1 MTTTEPNYPYPYPIL
16 NQSVEQIENCFQ
28 TNTSKQS
35 NTLSQTSNQNQNICQ
50 LFLNQLNE
58 ASKTI
63 QSDLKTFV
71 IKKNRNKSEN
81 QTKNQ
86 NGKKIAD
93 FYVIPEMMI
102 LNSQIVESYLKR
114 QKYIFYY
121 LHTFEDFYRMSDFY
135 LSHENPNIRS
145 INKLL
150 RENMEKKK
158 TTQKN
163 ILFDNINDVFST
175 TKSIQP
181 KIDVLFKNI
190 DSYLTLLE
198 SEEEKKKEKDEQLL
212 EKLEELNTEIEIFDE
227 SQTIMNNKLKDT
239 LLNELDKKIKKLK
252 EKNDPTIKNN
262 IRKLEVVS
270 NTFSSIRTDLKK
282 QDLLNINIEKAIEK
296 LKNRQKSTASISS
309 MKDSFNK
316 INQDFMNYTQNID
329 DIRRT
334 FEKYIQLS
342 KIEDEDKRKKE
353 QQTLLSKLKKNEPS
367 SYLHSIHECQEGIDK
382 LIEETKNKLEYK
394 FIHSYLS
401 ILKYTI
407 QNEIKIIYEMLNK
420 KDSINRQEKSLKEL
434 YQTLRK
440 EQLKQL
446 DDFQKNYERKVNE
459 IKQKSKQSRN
469 EKMIKTSELEDIK
482 KEIENN
488 LKRYSTRYSLFESK
502 RSSLQR
508 RPPQIPPPGSPS
520 GTQPP
525 TINSILDTEFPD
537 RAELEKYKEDETK
550 LKKREIELE
559 KEIRNV
565 DKEIRDLSE
574 IFENEKE
581 QYKNKRE
588 RLKTMMESMN
598 NTFIEIQR
606 IESQTILFMKK
617 NKKLKEQSSNNFVF
631 ESLKKDILYQSIMK
645 VLQVEKIE
653 NSNHEN
659 QKKKTKY
666 KLKIRK
672 NVQSFQRIL
681 TSLYKYY
688 TEKQK
693 FYNNRGSILS
703 AFTFNVENIVSNALT
718 PMKEFEVNTIEWNKF
733 LKKNENINK
742 NKITTNVNTNQ
753 KNMSSNIPSSTTQ
766 TSPYSTPQ
774 MYGQTQY
781 GQPYTMSQSPLYQN
795 QYSSQYQPQPQ
806 PQQPQ
811 GYYQQQQQPQ
821 GYYRGGAN
829 ETPKKESVEFI
840 TVIDKVLEDCKNKI
854 SSNEVYNNRF
864 QSFIEYIDQ
873 EDKRISTEIL
883 QRIQILL
890 SSKDIEYKFILPE
903 QIRFIVRRLYKIQ
916 QFKQKIEQI
925 EIMKKK
931 NNQNNENETKFIY
944 TTDYILLYFSLQYVL
959 MNFMQCVFSKK
970 NKLNR

>member
-1 MTTTEPNYPYPYPIL
+1 MTTTELTYPYPIL
-16 NQSVEQIENCFQ
+16 NESIEQIENCFQ
-28 TNTSKQS
+28 TNTSNQSTSPQTPNQKQ
-35 NTLSQTSNQNQNICQ
+35 NMCQ
-50 LFLNQLNE
+50 LFLNKLNE
-58 ASKTI
+58 ASTKI

-71 IKKNRNKSEN
+71 VQKRENKNGN
-81 QTKNQ
+81 QNGNQ

-114 QKYIFYY
+114 QKYIFHY

-145 INKLL
+145 MNKLL

-227 SQTIMNNKLKDT
+227 SQTITNNKLKDT

-252 EKNDPTIKNN
+252 EKSNQTIKNN

-270 NTFSSIRTDLKK
+270 NTFSLIRTDLKK
-282 QDLLNINIEKAIEK
+282 QDLLNITVGEAINQ
-296 LKNRQKSTASISS
+296 LKQRQKSTASISS

-316 INQDFMNYTQNID
+316 INQDFTNYTQNID

-353 QQTLLSKLKKNEPS
+353 QQTLLSKLKKNESS
-367 SYLHSIHECQEGIDK
+367 SYLHLIHECQEGINK
-382 LIEETKNKLEYK
+382 LMEETKNKLEYK

-420 KDSINRQEKSLKEL
+420 KDSINNKEKSLKEL

-508 RPPQIPPPGSPS
+508 RPPQIPPGSSP

-617 NKKLKEQSSNNFVF
+617 NKKLKEQSSNNFVY

-653 NSNHEN
+653 NSNN
-659 QKKKTKY
+659 GNINKKAKY

-703 AFTFNVENIVSNALT
+703 AFTFNIENIVSNALT

-742 NKITTNVNTNQ
+742 NKITINVNTNR
-753 KNMSSNIPSSTTQ
+753 KNMSSNTSSSQ
-766 TSPYSTPQ
+766 NKTSPYSTPQ

-806 PQQPQ
+806 SQQPQ

-916 QFKQKIEQI
+916 QFKQKIEQM

-944 TTDYILLYFSLQYVL
+944 TTDYILLYFSLQYIL
-959 MNFMQCVFSKK
+959 INFMQCVFSKK